1 MVDDYELLPHEEL
14 EKLRRDIEHLKK
26 SPYPGTKQN
35 KNLLDSME
43 SLSDSINRLIAI
55 FEGTQEDLIKEY
67 KDASPTKLL
76 VKVSEQNVKIA
87 EGIVAV
93 AEMLKNNKP
102 MSPIGPLPGRSMP
115 SPQSMPPPS
124 MNNPGQMPPP
134 NMPPPPEMDGLKVPD
149 ADLRPEKKGLFS
161 KFRK

>member
-35 KNLLDSME
+35 KNLLGSME

-76 VKVSEQNVKIA
+76 VKISEQNAKIA

-93 AEMLKNNKP
+93 AEMLKNDKP
-102 MSPIGPLPGRSMP
+102 MSPGPLPDRSMP
-115 SPQSMPPPS
+115 PPQSMPPPS

-134 NMPPPPEMDGLKVPD
+134 NMPPPPEMNDLKVPD

-161 KFRK
+161 KFKK